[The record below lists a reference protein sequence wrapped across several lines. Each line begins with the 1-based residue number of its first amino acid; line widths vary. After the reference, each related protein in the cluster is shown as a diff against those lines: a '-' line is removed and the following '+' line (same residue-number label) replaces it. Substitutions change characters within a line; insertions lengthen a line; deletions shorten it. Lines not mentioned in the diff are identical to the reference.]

1 MSWRLMAYDYVIKDR
16 KEKEDQNN
24 SEETEEEQLSPGP
37 SQIPQKTKD
46 RVPDPKAPKIED
58 ECNE

>member
-37 SQIPQKTKD
+37 SQIP
-46 RVPDPKAPKIED
+46 
-58 ECNE
+58 